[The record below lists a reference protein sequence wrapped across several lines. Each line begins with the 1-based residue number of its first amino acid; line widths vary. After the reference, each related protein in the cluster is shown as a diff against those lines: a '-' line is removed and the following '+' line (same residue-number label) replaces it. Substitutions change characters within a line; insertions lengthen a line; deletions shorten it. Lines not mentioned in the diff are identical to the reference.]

1 VAWEDVP
8 VPFSPVLEKRVLVD
22 DEKIMAAIRS
32 TLARA
37 TV

>member
-22 DEKIMAAIRS
+22 EQKIRAAVLK
-32 TLARA
+32 TLEG
-37 TV
+37 